1 MASPAV
7 TSKRLEQSSQ
17 AGGLIALVLYLASA
31 ILLIVSSA
39 LTVASRD
46 TSLGITGAT
55 SGAFIIAGGVVTF
68 FAEYLLMS
76 ALRRRRVPE
85 TTKAAQGNMIWSAVP
100 ITAGGIVYTIGYA
113 LKIGPAGA
121 PGPSIIATIGAAVL
135 LYGLVNRLLVIQVSR
150 RRRTFPGFLR
160 VVAIDFIVAGG
171 IMFLLTNIIY
181 IIGPRWSLTLGGI
194 FGIVAGGLFSTGFII
209 MMISLVMDFV
219 KLSTQ
224 PPEPLLRDQE

>member
-1 MASPAV
+1 
-7 TSKRLEQSSQ
+7 
-17 AGGLIALVLYLASA
+17 
-31 ILLIVSSA
+31 
-39 LTVASRD
+39 
-46 TSLGITGAT
+46 
-55 SGAFIIAGGVVTF
+55 
-68 FAEYLLMS
+68 
-76 ALRRRRVPE
+76 
-85 TTKAAQGNMIWSAVP
+85 MIWSAVP

-160 VVAIDFIVAGG
+160 VVAIDFIVAG
-171 IMFLLTNIIY
+171 
-181 IIGPRWSLTLGGI
+181 
-194 FGIVAGGLFSTGFII
+194 FII